1 MPNGGYDGSI
11 RIKVDAET
19 DRAMTKIQNLEAK
32 LRRQTEAM
40 DRQANRVSDLKA
52 KYDKLASGDVMPRS
66 LGAMERKLQD
76 AQREA
81 AALETKMQE
90 LGTQQEFALGVG
102 DTGRSK
108 ALELEIERLGQ
119 QLITAEDAAAKLR
132 GEIDA
137 IKMNPASSEE
147 AQKVKR
153 DFEAA
158 ERTLV
163 RMRDESA
170 RTGEALRRTITIQ
183 AEETGKKL
191 QTLSQRAK
199 TARDSVQSMGKASKG
214 LGILSG
220 KLGDILNRLKNIAI
234 SALVMSAAYKGF
246 RALADYLSG
255 AVKANREFSASL
267 AQVKGNL
274 LTAFQPI
281 YNAIMP
287 TLNALMSAVARAT
300 AYIAAFVNMLFGKSV
315 SASAA
320 GAKSLY
326 AQAKGFGAA
335 SKAAKEAG
343 KSFAA
348 FDEIN
353 QLIIDEAEGGGGGGV
368 EMPEFGDTADMS
380 GLLGLLEKL
389 KGVIQEIADIFM
401 TGFWEGFGEFD
412 FARLNTDLKSIGKT
426 LLDIFLDPEVQ
437 RAGRRLAESIIK
449 NLGRVVGSAAS
460 IGLSIV
466 QALVGGIEEEL
477 ANRSEDI
484 KGWIVRMFDISEDI
498 ADISGGFC
506 VALATIAESLRSE
519 PAQGIIA
526 ALLDTF
532 GTAVSGASEILLGL
546 GRDALNLI
554 AQPIIDNQEEFK
566 TAFEN
571 TFKALEPI
579 AQGFAEIIDGAFS
592 GIRDAYYEHVK
603 PTLDEIAT
611 GLSEIVNQVLGYW
624 NEWIAPV
631 LQDIGDR
638 FKMVSENYVAP
649 AFNRI
654 GEVVGKIAELVR
666 EFWNDCLK
674 PLISFLVDVLTL
686 VVTTVVDYVGGLVN
700 SFFQMFG
707 GIFDGIMD
715 ILSGLIDFLGGLF
728 TGDWERVWEGLK
740 EIATGALNA
749 LISVFEGVINGII
762 DGINAVI
769 GLINNVTGTVGDAI
783 GVNLKIPKI
792 GAVDLPRLAS
802 GAVIPPRQEFMAI
815 LGDQR
820 SGTNIEAPLS
830 TIEDAVRAVLAEQEG
845 GQQQDIT
852 INFTGNMAQLAR
864 ALKPHLD
871 AESMRRGTSLVM
883 GVS

>member
-40 DRQANRVSDLKA
+40 DRQANRVSDLKS

-81 AALETKMQE
+81 AALEMKMQE
-90 LGTQQEFALGVG
+90 LGTQQEFALGMG
-102 DTGRSK
+102 DAGRAK

-119 QLITAEDAAAKLR
+119 QLIAAEDAAAKLR
-132 GEIDA
+132 GEINA

-153 DFEAA
+153 DLEAA
-158 ERTLV
+158 ERTLA

-170 RTGEALRRTITIQ
+170 RTGETLRRTVVTQ
-183 AEETGKKL
+183 ADDAAKKL
-191 QTLSQRAK
+191 ETLSQRAK
-199 TARDSVQSMGKASKG
+199 KARDSVQSMGKASKG

-287 TLNALMSAVARAT
+287 ALNALMSAVARAT

-315 SASAA
+315 AASAA

-335 SKAAKEAG
+335 GKAAKEAG

-380 GLLGLLEKL
+380 GLLGLWEKL

-412 FARLNTDLKSIGKT
+412 FWRLQTDLSNIGDT
-426 LLDIFLDPEVQ
+426 LKRIFTDPEVLSAAK
-437 RAGRRLAESIIK
+437 RYFESIVLNAGRI
-449 NLGRVVGSAAS
+449 VGSITS
-460 IGLSIV
+460 IGLSIG
-466 QALVGGIEEEL
+466 QALVGGIEESLSEKKPEIKAWL
-477 ANRSEDI
+477 VRMFNINTDIEDI
-484 KGWIVRMFDISEDI
+484 KGNLSI
-498 ADISGGFC
+498 AM
-506 VALATIAESLRSE
+506 AKIAESLESE
-519 PAQGIIA
+519 DGEGIVKAFSNIFIDA
-526 ALLDTF
+526 TTTAGELCASF
-532 GTAVSGASEILLGL
+532 GREIL
-546 GRDALNLI
+546 NII
-554 AQPIIDNQEEFK
+554 AQPVIENSDKIK

-571 TFKALEPI
+571 AFWVLEPI
-579 AQGFAEIIDGAFS
+579 FNWVSMEFNRLCEEIKTW
-592 GIRDAYYEHVK
+592 YYEKIKPFMDGIAKDTSLSWGAALDIFNANMELIKQLLNGQKLDWGSWRETIDSTVK
-603 PTLDEIAT
+603 SVVDNIKKKLEELVESMGFSSVDIEESLNGLLDFFSNVFAGQWDEAWASIEESTKA
-611 GLSEIVNQVLGYW
+611 SVNNILTFVENLVNGAIEKI
-624 NEWIAPV
+624 NE
-631 LQDIGDR
+631 LIGNLNGAIDLIN
-638 FKMVSENYVAP
+638 KIPSVNIGH
-649 AFNRI
+649 I
-654 GEVVGKIAELVR
+654 GEIDKIS
-666 EFWNDCLK
+666 
-674 PLISFLVDVLTL
+674 I
-686 VVTTVVDYVGGLVN
+686 
-700 SFFQMFG
+700 
-707 GIFDGIMD
+707 
-715 ILSGLIDFLGGLF
+715 
-728 TGDWERVWEGLK
+728 
-740 EIATGALNA
+740 
-749 LISVFEGVINGII
+749 
-762 DGINAVI
+762 
-769 GLINNVTGTVGDAI
+769 
-783 GVNLKIPKI
+783 
-792 GAVDLPRLAS
+792 PRLAA

-830 TIEDAVRAVLAEQEG
+830 TIEDAVRSVLAEQGG

-871 AESMRRGTSLVM
+871 AESVRRGTSLVM

>member
-1 MPNGGYDGSI
+1 MASGGYDGSI
-11 RIKVDAET
+11 RIKVDADT
-19 DRAMTKIQNLEAK
+19 DRAVTKIQNLEAK

-52 KYDKLASGDVMPRS
+52 KYDKLASGDVTPRS
-66 LGAMERKLQD
+66 LVALERKLQD

-81 AALETKMQE
+81 AALEAKMLE
-90 LGTQQEFALGVG
+90 LGTQQEFSFGMG
-102 DTGRSK
+102 DAGRAQ
-108 ALELEIERLGQ
+108 ALELEIERIGQ
-119 QLITAEDAAAKLR
+119 QFIAAENAAAKLR

-137 IKMNPASSEE
+137 IRLDPSNSEE
-147 AQKVKR
+147 AQKIKR
-153 DFEAA
+153 DLEAA
-158 ERTLV
+158 QRTLA

-170 RTGEALRRTITIQ
+170 RTGETLRRTVAAQ
-183 AEETGKKL
+183 AENAGRKL
-191 QTLSQRAK
+191 ETLSQRAK
-199 TARDSVQSMGKASKG
+199 KARDSVQNMGKASKG

-255 AVKANREFSASL
+255 AVRANREFSASL

-287 TLNALMSAVARAT
+287 ALNALMSAVAKAT
-300 AYIAAFVNMLFGKSV
+300 AYVAAFVNMLFGKSA

-326 AQAKGFGAA
+326 AQARGFGAA
-335 SKAAKEAG
+335 GKAAKEAG

-353 QLIIDEAEGGGGGGV
+353 QLIIDEAEDGGGSGV

-380 GLLGLLEKL
+380 GLIGLWEKL

-412 FARLNTDLKSIGKT
+412 FAGLIADFKSIGKT

-437 RAGRRLAESIIK
+437 RAGWQLAEAIIK

-477 ANRSEDI
+477 ASRSEDI

-498 ADISGGFC
+498 ADISGGFST
-506 VALATIAESLRSE
+506 ALATIAESLRGE

-526 ALLDTF
+526 AVLDTF

-571 TFKALEPI
+571 TFKALEPVV
-579 AQGFAEIIDGAFS
+579 QGFAEIVDGAFS

-611 GLSEIVNQVLGYW
+611 GVSEIVNQVLGYW

-631 LQDIGDR
+631 LQNIGDR
-638 FKMVSENYVAP
+638 FKMVAENYVAP

-654 GEVVGKIAELVR
+654 GEVVGKIANLVL
-666 EFWNDCLK
+666 EFWNGCLK
-674 PLISFLVDVLTL
+674 PLISFLVDVLSP
-686 VVTTVVDYVGGLVN
+686 VVTTVVDYVGGLIN

-707 GIFDGIMD
+707 GIFDGIID
-715 ILSGLIDFLGGLF
+715 ILNGVIDFLGGLF
-728 TGDWERVWEGLK
+728 TGDWSRVWEGVK
-740 EIATGALNA
+740 EIVTGVVNA
-749 LISVFEGVINGII
+749 VISVFEGMINGVI

-769 GLINNVTGTVGDAI
+769 GLINQVTGAVGDTI
-783 GVNLKIPKI
+783 GVNLSIPTI
-792 GAVDLPRLAS
+792 GAVDLPRLAA

-830 TIEDAVRAVLAEQEG
+830 TIEDAVRSVLAEQGG

-871 AESMRRGTSLVM
+871 AESVRRGTSLVM

>member
-1 MPNGGYDGSI
+1 MASGGYDGSI
-11 RIKVDAET
+11 RIKVDADT
-19 DRAMTKIQNLEAK
+19 NRAVTKIQNLEAK

-40 DRQANRVSDLKA
+40 ERQANRVSDLKA
-52 KYDKLASGDVMPRS
+52 KYDKLASGDVVPKS
-66 LGAMERKLQD
+66 LVAMERKLQD

-81 AALETKMQE
+81 AALEAKMQE
-90 LGTQQEFALGVG
+90 LGTKQELAIGIG
-102 DTGRSK
+102 DTRQAQ

-119 QLITAEDAAAKLR
+119 KLIAAENAAAKLR
-132 GEIDA
+132 SDISA
-137 IKMNPASSEE
+137 VKMDPSSAEE

-153 DFEAA
+153 DLEAA
-158 ERTLV
+158 ERTLA

-170 RTGEALRRTITIQ
+170 RTGETLRRTVATQ
-183 AEETGKKL
+183 ADDAAKKL
-191 QTLSQRAK
+191 ETLSQRAK
-199 TARDSVQSMGKASKG
+199 KARGSVQDMGKASKG
-214 LGILSG
+214 LNVLSG
-220 KLGDILNRLKNIAI
+220 KLGDILKRLKNIAI

-267 AQVKGNL
+267 AQIKGNL

-300 AYIAAFVNMLFGKSV
+300 AYIAAFVNLLFGKSV
-315 SASAA
+315 KASSE

-335 SKAAKEAG
+335 GKAAKEAG

-353 QLIIDEAEGGGGGGV
+353 QLLIDDAEEGGGGGV
-368 EMPEFGDTADMS
+368 SMPEFGEEADLF
-380 GLLGLLEKL
+380 GLWKKL
-389 KGVIQEIADIFM
+389 KDVIQEIADIFM

-426 LLDIFLDPEVQ
+426 LLDIFLAPEVQ

-477 ANRSEDI
+477 SNRSEDI

-498 ADISGGFC
+498 ADISGGFA

-532 GTAVSGASEILLGL
+532 GTAVSGAYEILLGL

-554 AQPIIDNQEEFK
+554 AQPIMDNQEEFK

-571 TFKALEPI
+571 TFKALEPV
-579 AQGFAEIIDGAFS
+579 AQGFAAVVDGAFS
-592 GIRDAYYEHVK
+592 GIRDAYYEYVK

-611 GLSEIVNQVLGYW
+611 GVSEIVNQVLGYW

-638 FKMVSENYVAP
+638 FKVVAENYVAP

-666 EFWNDCLK
+666 EFWDNCLK
-674 PLISFLVDVLTL
+674 PLISFLVDVLTP

-715 ILSGLIDFLGGLF
+715 ILSGMIDFLGGLF
-728 TGDWERVWEGLK
+728 TGDWKRVWEGLK

-783 GVNLKIPKI
+783 GVNLKIPEI
-792 GAVDLPRLAS
+792 GAVELPRLAA

-830 TIEDAVRAVLAEQEG
+830 TIEDAVRSVLAEHGGGGTQE
-845 GQQQDIT
+845 IS

-871 AESMRRGTSLVM
+871 AESARQGTSLVM
-883 GVS
+883 GVN

>member
-19 DRAMTKIQNLEAK
+19 DRAVTKIQNLEAK

-52 KYDKLASGDVMPRS
+52 KYDRLASGDVMPRS

-81 AALETKMQE
+81 AALEMKMQE
-90 LGTQQEFALGVG
+90 LGTKQELAIGMG
-102 DTGRSK
+102 DIRQAQ

-119 QLITAEDAAAKLR
+119 KLIAAENAAAKLR
-132 GEIDA
+132 SNISA
-137 IKMNPASSEE
+137 VKMNPASSEE
-147 AQKVKR
+147 TQKVKR
-153 DFEAA
+153 DLEAA
-158 ERTLV
+158 ERTLA

-170 RTGEALRRTITIQ
+170 RTGEMLRRTVAIQ
-183 AEETGKKL
+183 ADDAAKKL
-191 QTLSQRAK
+191 ETLSQRAK
-199 TARDSVQSMGKASKG
+199 KARGSVQDMGKASKG
-214 LGILSG
+214 LNVLSG
-220 KLGDILNRLKNIAI
+220 KLDDILNRLKNIAI

-267 AQVKGNL
+267 AQIKGNL

-287 TLNALMSAVARAT
+287 ALNALMRAVARAT

-315 SASAA
+315 AASAA

-335 SKAAKEAG
+335 GKAAKEAG

-380 GLLGLLEKL
+380 GLLGLWEKL

-437 RAGRRLAESIIK
+437 RAGWRLAESIIK

-477 ANRSEDI
+477 SNRSEDI

-498 ADISGGFC
+498 ADISGGFA

-571 TFKALEPI
+571 TFKALEPV
-579 AQGFAEIIDGAFS
+579 AQGFAAVVDGAFS
-592 GIRDAYYEHVK
+592 GIRDAYYEYVK

-611 GLSEIVNQVLGYW
+611 GVSEIVNQVLGYW

-638 FKMVSENYVAP
+638 FKVVAENYVAP

-674 PLISFLVDVLTL
+674 PLISFLVDVLTP

-792 GAVDLPRLAS
+792 GAVDLPRLAA

-830 TIEDAVRAVLAEQEG
+830 TIEDAVRSVLAEQGG

-871 AESMRRGTSLVM
+871 AESVRRGTSLIM